1 MPLKL
6 VRRKGSDHIYLRG
19 TVAGQPVFESTKTD
33 NESIAEAIR
42 IKREA
47 ELLEASVF
55 GKKAIVTF
63 FEAAVAY
70 LEAGGSPRFLGTE
83 VNGRWT
89 GLMGHF
95 EKAKLHTIGQSELDR
110 AAEKLYPGTSYQTRN
125 RQCYTPFIAV
135 WNHAVK
141 NNWADKRDWSRPKKP
156 KGTLYRARPTRAGT
170 RPVSYERAAQ
180 FVLAMS
186 PAPAYV
192 LTVLFYTGMR
202 PIELFA
208 LGAADFNIP
217 GRWIALGSSKTDEP
231 RGIPIHEFLVPLLTP
246 LVERGDPLFRTP
258 AGARLSGDRP
268 GRRDQRSDP
277 DGNHGRA
284 QAHWHHGHQLLHGAP
299 HGFNAAR
306 HQRHPPV
313 HQGSDHGPCADDMS
327 RRYTHV
333 PQQPLIDVI
342 NTLPVIPAWRDAPW
356 MKDPLK
362 YARNRVE
369 TVTPRETNVESNS
382 AASCAKSVQRQFY
395 GKEAVE

>member
-231 RGIPIHEFLVPLLTP
+231 RSIPIHEFLVPLLT
-246 LVERGDPLFRTP
+246 RW
-258 AGARLSGDRP
+258 S
-268 GRRDQRSDP
+268 
-277 DGNHGRA
+277 
-284 QAHWHHGHQLLHGAP
+284 
-299 HGFNAAR
+299 
-306 HQRHPPV
+306 
-313 HQGSDHGPCADDMS
+313 
-327 RRYTHV
+327 
-333 PQQPLIDVI
+333 
-342 NTLPVIPAWRDAPW
+342 
-356 MKDPLK
+356 
-362 YARNRVE
+362 
-369 TVTPRETNVESNS
+369 S
-382 AASCAKSVQRQFY
+382 AATRCSVPRR
-395 GKEAVE
+395 GTLIR